1 MTAPAARRVEP
12 SSEVPISV
20 TVNGAA
26 VDAVVPARQLLVD
39 FIREKLRLTGTH
51 VGCEQGICGACPINV
66 DGEPVRSCIMLAA
79 QVDGSVLTTVEG
91 LSSEGLNPLQQAFK
105 ENHGLQCGFCT
116 PGFPDDAVLPSTPD
130 EYPGEDGIRE
140 AVSGNLC
147 RCHRAT
153 PASCGQCGTRGIE
166 ATMTDTSRT
175 GRQAESTPVP
185 TSPGDRTTCC

>member
-1 MTAPAARRVEP
+1 MTAPTARRVEP
-12 SSEVPISV
+12 SAEVPISV

-39 FIREKLRLTGTH
+39 FIRDVLRLTGTH
-51 VGCEQGICGACPINV
+51 VGCEQGICGACTIDV

-79 QVDGSVLTTVEG
+79 QVDGSALTTVEG

-116 PGFPDDAVLPSTPD
+116 PGFLMTLSTVDPD

-140 AVSGNLC
+140 AISGNLC
-147 RCHRAT
+147 RCTGYGGILQAVRSAWNRAHD
-153 PASCGQCGTRGIE
+153 E
-166 ATMTDTSRT
+166 
-175 GRQAESTPVP
+175 
-185 TSPGDRTTCC
+185 

>member
-12 SSEVPISV
+12 SAEVPISV

-39 FIREKLRLTGTH
+39 FIREELRLTGTH
-51 VGCEQGICGACPINV
+51 VGCEQGICGACTINV

-79 QVDGSVLTTVEG
+79 QVDGSALTTVEG
-91 LSSEGLNPLQQAFK
+91 LSSEGLNPMQQAFK

-116 PGFPDDAVLPSTPD
+116 PGFLMTLSTVDPD

-140 AVSGNLC
+140 AISGNLC
-147 RCHRAT
+147 RCTGYEGILQAVRSAWNRAHD
-153 PASCGQCGTRGIE
+153 E
-166 ATMTDTSRT
+166 
-175 GRQAESTPVP
+175 
-185 TSPGDRTTCC
+185 

>member
-12 SSEVPISV
+12 SAEVPISV

-39 FIREKLRLTGTH
+39 FIREELRLTGTH
-51 VGCEQGICGACPINV
+51 VGCEQGICGACTINV

-79 QVDGSVLTTVEG
+79 QVDGSALTTVEG

-116 PGFPDDAVLPSTPD
+116 PGFLMTLSTVDPD

-140 AVSGNLC
+140 VISGNLC
-147 RCHRAT
+147 RCTGYEGILQAVRSAWKRA
-153 PASCGQCGTRGIE
+153 RDE
-166 ATMTDTSRT
+166 
-175 GRQAESTPVP
+175 
-185 TSPGDRTTCC
+185 